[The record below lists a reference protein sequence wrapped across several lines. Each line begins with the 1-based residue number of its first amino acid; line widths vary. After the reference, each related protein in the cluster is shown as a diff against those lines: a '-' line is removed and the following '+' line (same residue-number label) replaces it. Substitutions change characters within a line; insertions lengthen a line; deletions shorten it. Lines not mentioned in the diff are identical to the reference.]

1 MLALL
6 VVAFLVVPLA
16 ELAVILWVG
25 EHLGVL
31 DTIGLLILCSVIGAV
46 VVRRQ
51 GLGVWRRARAQL
63 DTGRLPAAELLDGV
77 LVLAA
82 GALLLTPGFLTDALG
97 FALLTPPA
105 RAAARALTLRRLR
118 VRVVRFVPPTA
129 ARVPPGPLARP
140 VDDLLDR

>member
-6 VVAFLVVPLA
+6 VVCFVAVPLA

-63 DTGRLPAAELLDGV
+63 DAGRLPAAELLDGV

-82 GALLLTPGFLTDALG
+82 GALLLTPGFLTDGLG
-97 FALLTPPA
+97 FLLLTPPA
-105 RAAARALTLRRLR
+105 RHAARALTLRRLW
-118 VRVVRFVPPTA
+118 VRVIRIVPPAGAPTVG
-129 ARVPPGPLARP
+129 RSLVRP
-140 VDDLLDR
+140 ADDIVDG